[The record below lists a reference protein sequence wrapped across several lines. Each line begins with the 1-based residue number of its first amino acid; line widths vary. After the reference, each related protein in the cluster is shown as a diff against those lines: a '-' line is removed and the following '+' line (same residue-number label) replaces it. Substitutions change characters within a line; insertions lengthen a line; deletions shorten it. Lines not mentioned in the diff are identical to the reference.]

1 MKFAHNS
8 YYVYYFY
15 AILYCASWTAI
26 ISPVSGGGRMTTFGE
41 RLAGKRREKGW
52 SQRELARHAGV
63 SHTIVA
69 DVEKGARHS
78 IGTDAAKKLA
88 RALGVSVD
96 YLIGTFEDDEP
107 GDGKPAG
114 VALVGA

>member
-1 MKFAHNS
+1 M
-8 YYVYYFY
+8 YYFY
-15 AILYCASWTAI
+15 AILCCSLLTVI

-107 GDGKPAG
+107 RDGKPAG
-114 VALVGA
+114 VALVDS

>member
-1 MKFAHNS
+1 
-8 YYVYYFY
+8 
-15 AILYCASWTAI
+15 
-26 ISPVSGGGRMTTFGE
+26 MTTFGE
-41 RLAGKRREKGW
+41 RLASKRREKGW

-96 YLIGTFEDDEP
+96 YLLGTFEDDEP
-107 GDGKPAG
+107 GDGKPAD